1 MIGKMEVDE
10 KEEKKRGRAEQ
21 RQEGS
26 HTSFH
31 SRDIGTLEIFPHSF
45 NYILFTTSVVLG
57 LIQA

>member
-1 MIGKMEVDE
+1 MEVDE

-31 SRDIGTLEIFPHSF
+31 SRDIGTLEIFSHSF